1 MLDCAMV
8 GRLPGASRGD
18 EMSRADEMSADE
30 AATTADRHYPIA
42 IGPAPASSP
51 DDRRFWYGLALAAAL
66 HALLILGAGTSP
78 PRQMGEPEGS
88 LEGVSVELIDAAD
101 FLSRTTVPQE
111 AAPPAAPSPPAPQ
124 PAPSEAVPEPSPT
137 EAPADTRADSPAEP
151 APPKQ
156 KEVTASAIEEAA
168 PDLFSLP
175 EPTPKS
181 GGGASAPSQKSKTA
195 PPRPAA
201 PPLRLTMPDIPVAPA
216 GRSAAVGRP
225 PGITRSG
232 ENDDFGRGVVRAL
245 RQTMPPPRGQTGRV
259 TIRLLLTMRGNIDQ
273 VRVIKSSGDPTLDQ
287 SVLFASQQSSFP
299 FPPKG
304 ATVADRTFLVTYI
317 YN

>member
-1 MLDCAMV
+1 
-8 GRLPGASRGD
+8 
-18 EMSRADEMSADE
+18 MSADS
-30 AATTADRHYPIA
+30 AATPADRIYPVS
-42 IGPAPASSP
+42 IGSAPASSP
-51 DDRRFWYGLALAAAL
+51 EDRRFWYALALAAAV
-66 HALLILGAGTSP
+66 HALLFVGAGTSP

-111 AAPPAAPSPPAPQ
+111 TGPPATPPAPPPQ
-124 PAPSEAVPEPSPT
+124 PAPAET
-137 EAPADTRADSPAEP
+137 APEP
-151 APPKQ
+151 APAEAAAEIPAEATPEPQRKVTPSSLQ
-156 KEVTASAIEEAA
+156 EVA
-168 PDLFSLP
+168 PDLLALP
-175 EPTPKS
+175 DPAPKQNQ
-181 GGGASAPSQKSKTA
+181 GASGTPAQKKSAPQ
-195 PPRPAA
+195 RPAA
-201 PPLRLTMPDIPVAPA
+201 PPLRLTMPDMPVAAA

-273 VRVIKSSGDPTLDQ
+273 VSVIKSSGDPALDQ

-299 FPPKG
+299 FPPRN
-304 ATVADRTFLVTYI
+304 ATARDRTFLVTYI